1 MMIKEAQVLYDTR
14 GRRTHVVLPYRKYE
28 ELLSYL
34 EDASDIKAIEEVKNE
49 KAIPWEKAK
58 KILAKRRR

>member
-1 MMIKEAQVLYDTR
+1 MKIKEAQVLYDAR
-14 GRRTHVVLPYRKYE
+14 GRKTHVVIPYKKYK
-28 ELLSYL
+28 ELLSYF
-34 EDASDIKAIEEVKNE
+34 EDVDDIKAIEEVKNE